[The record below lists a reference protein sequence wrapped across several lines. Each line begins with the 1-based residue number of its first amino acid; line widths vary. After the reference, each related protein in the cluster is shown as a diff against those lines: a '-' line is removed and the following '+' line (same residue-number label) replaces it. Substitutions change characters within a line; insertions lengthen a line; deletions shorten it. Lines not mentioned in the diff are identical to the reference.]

1 MGFIDRLRALTGRK
15 QVEGSNR
22 GPFTLFG
29 EFGNPFSITP
39 ITDGWQQNLGTIT
52 QRNLIVAAIRNA
64 YAFSLASSG
73 IDHIRHADN
82 GGIEVLTKT
91 VAYRVLKYPNAYQNQ
106 IDFISMIVSCLIY
119 HGNFYAYVVRNDRNE
134 ISELHPVPPTKQRA
148 FVDDT
153 GALWYDMGG
162 HFSDMRA
169 SGPENYLPARDVL
182 HVKLSSHRTLLE
194 GESPVADAGYAIA
207 LNAAVGHGLNA
218 FHQNMARPSGILST
232 VMPLTKDQMKAL
244 REAFDEQAAGFK
256 QGRVPILGGGMKWEP
271 MGITAADSQVI
282 DTYKLTVLDLCRLF
296 RIPPQVLGLDV
307 VGAAS
312 SPEVL
317 FNTWRATGLLFFAE
331 AIERALERTFRMGP
345 GDGSEARL
353 RDDEFRFDFNNLT
366 RADTKSTIEGL
377 ATGVQ
382 NGIFSPNE
390 ARAKLGLPSVPH
402 GDEPR
407 VQAQNVPLSA
417 VNVIPSNPTAPAAP
431 VAPPSPEETEDDD
444 MDDETAKAVAVA
456 MIAKAVRHA

>member
-1 MGFIDRLRALTGRK
+1 MGLLARLRAFTSRK
-15 QVEGSNR
+15 QMEGSNR

-29 EFGNPFSITP
+29 EFGNPFPITP
-39 ITDGWQQNLGTIT
+39 ITDGWQQNLGTVT

-73 IDHIRHADN
+73 IDHIRHAEN
-82 GGIEVLTKT
+82 GGIEVMTKT

-134 ISELHPVPPTKQRA
+134 IAELHPVPPNRQRA

-162 HFSDMRA
+162 NFPEMR
-169 SGPENYLPARDVL
+169 SSPDSYLPAREVL
-182 HVKLSSHRTLLE
+182 HVKLSSHRSLLE
-194 GESPVADAGYAIA
+194 GESPIADAGYAIA

-218 FHQNMARPSGILST
+218 FHHNMARPSGILST
-232 VMPLTKDQMKAL
+232 DIPLTKDQMKAL
-244 REAFDEQAAGFK
+244 REAFDEQAQGFK
-256 QGRVPILGGGMKWEP
+256 QGRVPILGGGLKWEP
-271 MGITAADSQVI
+271 MGITAADSHVI
-282 DTYKLTVLDLCRLF
+282 ETYKLTVLDLCRLF

-345 GDGSEARL
+345 GDGAEARL

-366 RADTKSTIEGL
+366 RADTKATIEGL

-382 NGIFSPNE
+382 NGIYSPNE
-390 ARAKLGLPSVPH
+390 ARAKLGLPAVPH
-402 GDEPR
+402 GESPR
-407 VQAQNVPLSA
+407 VQAQNVRLEDAMPA
-417 VNVIPSNPTAPAAP
+417 PSAPAAP
-431 VAPPSPEETEDDD
+431 VAPAAPQAAEEPEDED
-444 MDDETAKAVAVA
+444 MDDDTAKAVAVA
-456 MIAKAVRHA
+456 MIAKAVRNA